1 MSPLDAVLRSLLSS
15 ALNANTFCI
24 VKSTTDQ
31 ALLDE
36 ALLVDQ
42 TAAGPPRTLTS
53 QLLSSARARCVAVVD
68 RSADVEAAARAIAAA
83 RFGFGGASPYAPD
96 LVLVNEFVKT
106 DFFEACSRYAT
117 LSFAGRGGAGAGDR
131 GLAGR
136 GEEEVRRAVESAEGK
151 GEVSSF
157 GSNDF
162 KLVDITDK

>member
-1 MSPLDAVLRSLLSS
+1 MSPLDAVLRNLLSS

-24 VKSTTDQ
+24 VKSTTTDQ

-96 LVLVNEFVKT
+96 LVLVNEFVKK

-117 LSFAGRGGAGAGDR
+117 LSFAGRGGAGAG
-131 GLAGR
+131 R

-151 GEVSSF
+151 RQVSSF